1 MKISKI
7 LPLVLLLTIP
17 QLASAYPLDSVVNGI
32 VGGIAGTIDNLIAAA
47 FSIVAAFFLTVA
59 CATALFVVFYA
70 DMLVGI
76 GLALGPLILAL
87 GVMQYFKSLVSS
99 WVEFL
104 MGAMFTKV
112 IIALIASMILPV
124 LRDLKV
130 AGQSSTDTSGAFGNT
145 AAMIAIILMSFILYQ
160 IIKEA
165 PNITSTLFG
174 GVGGSHN
181 GMGMAQTTGKT
192 ASQVG
197 GAARGAAAGAAA
209 AKEAGGKDGGKASF
223 GQIMSGVATG
233 GRAGAAAN
241 GRSAREA
248 GSRAAANKF
257 KGNKDMPRKTENK
270 SPSP

>member
-1 MKISKI
+1 MKIKLLS
-7 LPLVLLLTIP
+7 LLLLLALP
-17 QLASAYPLDSVVNGI
+17 QLALANAMVDGV
-32 VGGIAGTIDNLIAAA
+32 VGGIAGTVDNFIAIAL
-47 FSIVAAFFLTVA
+47 SIVAAFFLTVA

-112 IIALIASMILPV
+112 IIALIVSMILPV

-223 GQIMSGVATG
+223 GQIMSGAATG

>member
-104 MGAMFTKV
+104 MGAMFMKV
-112 IIALIASMILPV
+112 VVALVLSMTLPV
-124 LRDLKV
+124 LKDLKV
-130 AGQSSTDTSGAFGNT
+130 LGQSSTDTSGAFGNT
-145 AAMIAIILMSFILYQ
+145 AAMIAIILMSFIIYK
-160 IIKEA
+160 IVSKA
-165 PNITSTLFG
+165 PSISSSLFG
-174 GVGGSHN
+174 GVGGSHD
-181 GMGMAQTTGKT
+181 GMAIIEAVAGT
-192 ASQVG
+192 ASQAAGAIRG
-197 GAARGAAAGAAA
+197 GAAGAKAAG
-209 AKEAGGKDGGKASF
+209 EAVGKNGGKASL
-223 GQIMSGVATG
+223 GQKLSGALTG
-233 GRAGAAAN
+233 ARAGAAAN

-257 KGNKDMPRKTENK
+257 KGGGK
-270 SPSP
+270 